1 MNNQT
6 ILYYVI
12 KLLIIIAQ
20 TSDMSPMMK
29 QYRVER
35 LTALATEVGVYHD

>member
-12 KLLIIIAQ
+12 KLLIIMAQ
-20 TSDMSPMMK
+20 TSDMPLMMK
-29 QYRVER
+29 EDRVKR
-35 LTALATEVGVYHD
+35 LTAIATEVGRVL